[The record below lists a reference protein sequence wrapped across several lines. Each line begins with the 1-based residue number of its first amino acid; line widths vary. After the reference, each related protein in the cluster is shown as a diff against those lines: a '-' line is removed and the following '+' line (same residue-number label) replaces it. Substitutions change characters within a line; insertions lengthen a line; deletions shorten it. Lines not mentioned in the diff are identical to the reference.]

1 MTTQDLSTAR
11 YIHIAIPYDPNY
23 DEYHLITFSDGV
35 MDELESESDFQ
46 IPNFD
51 SENLL
56 MNFTIELATGKVLD
70 WQRDEF
76 LRIWGKI
83 RDEGT
88 YTLLDA
94 DRAPITQIMGYV
106 PNRLLPPFE
115 QGWGDYLEL
124 AIHPDGTI
132 DNWSATPDLS
142 EFVEKG
148 HIPQPIRSNK
158 YRKATD
164 ALLSL
169 HRYHLTTD
177 EKQWIARQITTDMAE
192 LRKME

>member
-1 MTTQDLSTAR
+1 
-11 YIHIAIPYDPNY
+11 
-23 DEYHLITFSDGV
+23 
-35 MDELESESDFQ
+35 MDELESEPDFQ

-56 MNFTIELATGKVLD
+56 MNFIIDLHTGKVED
-70 WQRDEF
+70 WKRDDF

-94 DRAPITQIMGYV
+94 AHTPITQITGYV

-124 AIHPDGTI
+124 AIQPDGTI
-132 DNWSATPDLS
+132 DNWSTTPDFS
-142 EFVEKG
+142 EFLEKG
-148 HIPQPIRSNK
+148 HAPCHVRTNK
-158 YRKATD
+158 YRKATE

-169 HRYHLTTD
+169 YRYHLTDD
-177 EKQWIARQITTDMAE
+177 EKQWIARQLTTDME
-192 LRKME
+192 DLRKSELIEAPE

>member
-1 MTTQDLSTAR
+1 MTTPDLTTTR
-11 YIHIAIPYDPNY
+11 YLHIAIPYAPNF

-35 MDELESESDFQ
+35 MDELESEPDFQ

-51 SENLL
+51 SENLI
-56 MNFTIELATGKVLD
+56 MNFIIDLQTGKVED
-70 WQRDEF
+70 WKRDEF

-83 RDEGT
+83 CDEGT

-94 DRAPITQIMGYV
+94 DHTPITQITGYV

-124 AIHPDGTI
+124 AIQPDGTI
-132 DNWSATPDLS
+132 DNWSSTADLS
-142 EFVEKG
+142 EFLEKG
-148 HIPQPIRSNK
+148 HAPRPVRTNK
-158 YRKATD
+158 YRKATE

-169 HRYHLTTD
+169 YQYHLTDD
-177 EKQWIARQITTDMAE
+177 EKQWIARQLTTDMAD
-192 LRKME
+192 LRKSE

>member
-1 MTTQDLSTAR
+1 MTTLEISKAK
-11 YIHIAIPYDPNY
+11 YIHIAIPYDPNC

-35 MDELESESDFQ
+35 MDELESEPDFQ

-51 SENLL
+51 SENRL
-56 MNFTIELATGKVLD
+56 MNFTIDLTTGKVLD
-70 WQRDEF
+70 WQLDEF

-94 DRAPITQIMGYV
+94 DHTPITQITGYV

-132 DNWSATPDLS
+132 DNWSSAPDLS
-142 EFVEKG
+142 EFLEKG
-148 HIPQPIRSNK
+148 HAPRPIRTNK

-169 HRYHLTTD
+169 YHYHLTDD
-177 EKQWIARQITTDMAE
+177 EKQWIARQLTTDMAD
-192 LRKME
+192 LRKSE

>member
-1 MTTQDLSTAR
+1 MTVQDLSIAK
-11 YIHIAIPYDPNY
+11 YIHIAIPYDPNC

-35 MDELESESDFQ
+35 MDELESEPDFQ

-51 SENLL
+51 SENRL
-56 MNFTIELATGKVLD
+56 MNFTIDLTTGKVID

-76 LRIWGKI
+76 LRLWGKI

-94 DRAPITQIMGYV
+94 DHTPITQITSYV

-124 AIHPDGTI
+124 AIQSDGTI
-132 DNWSATPDLS
+132 DNWSSTPDLS
-142 EFVEKG
+142 EFLEKG
-148 HIPQPIRSNK
+148 HAPRPVRTNK
-158 YRKATD
+158 YRKATE

-169 HRYHLTTD
+169 YQYHLTDD
-177 EKQWIARQITTDMAE
+177 EKQWIARQLTTDMAD
-192 LRKME
+192 LRKS